1 MAMTRTTGK
10 KTDEVKRPS
19 LAYYLAH
26 VKDEHLLLVENV
38 DPEASPTDRA
48 AVLGWDNESFA
59 KQPFVVLW

>member
-1 MAMTRTTGK
+1 MAK
-10 KTDEVKRPS
+10 KTDDVKRPS

-48 AVLGWDNESFA
+48 AFLESVYRDA
-59 KQPFVVLW
+59 RWGTPAAEYLA